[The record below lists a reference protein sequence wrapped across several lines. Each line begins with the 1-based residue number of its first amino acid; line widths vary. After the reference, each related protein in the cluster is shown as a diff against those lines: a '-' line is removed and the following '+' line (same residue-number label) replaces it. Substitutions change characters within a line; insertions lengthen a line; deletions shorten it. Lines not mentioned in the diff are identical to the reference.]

1 MKRVLGV
8 AILLCASAIGVQA
21 ADDWN
26 AMALDD
32 DTLNVGMAS
41 DQASQQQAEDTAKQ
55 QCMSAGG
62 KSCSTVFAREGGCLA
77 ISRDEAGLSVGIGME
92 DTIQDTVVEALN
104 QCINDGKHPSCT
116 VHTNY
121 CGGTGN

>member
-1 MKRVLGV
+1 MRRVLYV
-8 AILLCASAIGVQA
+8 AILLCASAIGAHA

-41 DQASQQQAEDTAKQ
+41 SQPSQQQAEDTAKQ

-77 ISRDEAGLSVGIGME
+77 ISRDESGSSVGIGME
-92 DTIQDTVVEALN
+92 DTIEETVVEALK
-104 QCINDGKHPSCT
+104 QCINGGKHPSCT

-121 CGGTGN
+121 CSGTGS